1 MLGGILRKLEPACLK
16 GFLLF
21 ACKSLR
27 DSEDEEAV
35 FDFAEVKGRACAVAP
50 SGQVDSITDSA
61 RTRAAR
67 TLDQAFISL
76 IFSVAL

>member
-35 FDFAEVKGRACAVAP
+35 FDFAEVNRRACAVAL

-61 RTRAAR
+61 RTRVAR
-67 TLDQAFISL
+67 TLNQVFISL
-76 IFSVAL
+76 VFSVAL